1 MKSPPPPA
9 HQTAEQQQKNLDLRP
24 LMARPTISVQIT
36 PGFNDEVENSKG
48 GEFSKR
54 VFEYIKE
61 FPKLIR
67 VGGMTA
73 WGDEPL
79 IENYPFSD
87 NISVLIHYGG
97 RKNVHAQRQFD
108 KDRNLTDHWVF
119 TTDRE
124 G

>member
-1 MKSPPPPA
+1 
-9 HQTAEQQQKNLDLRP
+9 
-24 LMARPTISVQIT
+24 MARPLISVYEM
-36 PGFNDEVENSKG
+36 PRFKDEVENSKG
-48 GEFSKR
+48 KDFKTR

-79 IENYPFSD
+79 IENYAGSD
-87 NISVLIHYGG
+87 MMSVLIHYGG
-97 RKNVHAQRQFD
+97 RQNVHAQRQFD
-108 KDRNLTDHWVF
+108 KGANLTDHWVF